1 MPRKKRAPGPSDL
14 LQDVKFVKL
23 TMLHD
28 LAYAEQLQAVL
39 RQQGVGAVIINDE
52 TVQARPKEERAD
64 VSSLDG
70 FRIEVPAPMIEKARS
85 ILNDLLRNEE

>member
-1 MPRKKRAPGPSDL
+1 MPRKKRTPGPADL

-52 TVQARPKEERAD
+52 NVQGRPKEERAD
-64 VSSLDG
+64 VSSLEG
-70 FRIEVPAPMIEKARS
+70 FRIEVPAPMIQKAMT
-85 ILNDLLRNEE
+85 ILHDLQRNEE